1 MQTLKF
7 IAAGN
12 VDDGKSTL
20 IGRLL
25 YDSNSIST
33 DHLGVLASK
42 NEIGQDTIDL
52 ALITDGLRAEREQ
65 GITIDV
71 AYKYFATQRRKFIIA
86 DSPGHHQYTRNMIT
100 AASVSDLIILLVDIR
115 KGITQQTKRHG
126 LIASLMGIKNVIVAL
141 NKIDLENYSEN
152 KYNQVKQ
159 DFEDLKKQLGFLSVN
174 YIPISALNGDNIV
187 EKSSNTP
194 WYTGKPLLE
203 ILETIDIDK
212 QDQNN
217 ARFQVQLIIRPQT
230 LEHLDYRGYAGA
242 VLSGEYK
249 MGDSVRILPSNLTAN
264 IIKIEKDLAL
274 VDKVVATDNIILHFD
289 SDLDISRGDTIYVD
303 NQKPPLISNTISSWL
318 SWLDTQELQLGK
330 TYILQHR
337 FHSVRVKVTAIEKK
351 WDINTLEFLDS
362 SKVELNDIAKVSL
375 QTNQALHFDSF
386 LDNPKTGNAIL
397 IDETSFNTVGALMF
411 L

>member
-7 IAAGN
+7 ITAGN

-71 AYKYFATQRRKFIIA
+71 AYKYFATQKRKFIIA

-159 DFEDLKKQLGFLSVN
+159 DFEDLKNQLGFLSVN

-187 EKSSNTP
+187 QKSSNTP

-303 NQKPPLISNTISSWL
+303 NQKAPLISNTISSWL

>member
-7 IAAGN
+7 ITAGN

-71 AYKYFATQRRKFIIA
+71 AYKYFATQKRKFIIA
-86 DSPGHHQYTRNMIT
+86 DSPGHQQYTRNMIT

-126 LIASLMGIKNVIVAL
+126 LIASLMGIKNVIVAF

-159 DFEDLKKQLGFLSVN
+159 EFEDLKKQLGFLSVN

-187 EKSSNTP
+187 EKSLNTP

-212 QDQNN
+212 QDQSN

-230 LEHLDYRGYAGA
+230 PEHLDYRGYAGA

-249 MGDSVRILPSNLTAN
+249 KGDSVRILPSNLTAN
-264 IIKIEKDLAL
+264 ITKIEKDLAL
-274 VDKVVATDNIILHFD
+274 VDKAVATDNIILHVD
-289 SDLDISRGDTIYVD
+289 SDLDISRGDTIYID
-303 NQKPPLISNTISSWL
+303 NQKAPLISNTISSWL

>member
-7 IAAGN
+7 ITAGN

-71 AYKYFATQRRKFIIA
+71 AYKYFATQKRKFIIA
-86 DSPGHHQYTRNMIT
+86 DSPGHQQYTRNMIT

-126 LIASLMGIKNVIVAL
+126 LIASLMGIKNVIVAF

-159 DFEDLKKQLGFLSVN
+159 EFEDLKKQLGFLSVN

-187 EKSSNTP
+187 EKSLNTP

-230 LEHLDYRGYAGA
+230 PEHLDYRGYAGA

-249 MGDSVRILPSNLTAN
+249 KGDSVRILPSNLTAN
-264 IIKIEKDLAL
+264 ITKIEKDLAL
-274 VDKVVATDNIILHFD
+274 VDKAIATDNIILHFD

-303 NQKPPLISNTISSWL
+303 NQKAPLISNTISSWL

>member
-7 IAAGN
+7 ITAGN

-71 AYKYFATQRRKFIIA
+71 AYKYFATQKRKFIIA

-159 DFEDLKKQLGFLSVN
+159 DFEDLKNQLGFLSVN

-187 EKSSNTP
+187 QKSLNTP

-303 NQKPPLISNTISSWL
+303 NQKAPLISNTISSWL

>member
-7 IAAGN
+7 ITAGN

-71 AYKYFATQRRKFIIA
+71 AYKYFATQKRKFIIA

-159 DFEDLKKQLGFLSVN
+159 DFEDLKNQLGFLSVN

-249 MGDSVRILPSNLTAN
+249 KGDSVRILPSNLTAN

-274 VDKVVATDNIILHFD
+274 VDKAVATDNIILHFD

-303 NQKPPLISNTISSWL
+303 NQKAPLISNTISSWL